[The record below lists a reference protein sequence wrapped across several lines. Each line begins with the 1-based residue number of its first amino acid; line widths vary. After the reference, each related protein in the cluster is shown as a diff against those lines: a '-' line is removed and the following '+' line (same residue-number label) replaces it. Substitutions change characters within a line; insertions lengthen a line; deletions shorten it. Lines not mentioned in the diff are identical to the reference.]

1 MDDLEAAQHLRAEI
15 LSAFI
20 SQQFKV
26 QDEALAWV
34 EAFWRKKQPSHYIHI
49 PSPQS
54 LLTASSLIYVNWSSE
69 LN

>member
-20 SQQFKV
+20 SQQFKA

-34 EAFWRKKQPSHYIHI
+34 EAF
-49 PSPQS
+49 
-54 LLTASSLIYVNWSSE
+54 
-69 LN
+69 